1 MRILIA
7 EDELELAAAL
17 EAMLKREHYSVD
29 VVHDGDDALDYGLA
43 ENYDGLVLDIMMP
56 KMDGLEAVRRM
67 RERGTDT
74 PVLFLT
80 ARDAIEDR
88 VGGLNA
94 GADDYLVKPFAFD
107 EFCARV
113 RALLR
118 RNAEGKS
125 PILTLADLTLN
136 TLSREVTRGGRRIS
150 LTSTEYA
157 LLVYLLRNQSHVL
170 TRSQITDHVWN
181 YDFDYDSNVVDVYIR
196 YLRNKIDRDFAC
208 KLIHTVRGAG
218 YVMRVEEG

>member
-1 MRILIA
+1 MKILVIEDDQALHRILTKR
-7 EDELELAAAL
+7 LK
-17 EAMLKREHYSVD
+17 EAGYAVD
-29 VVHDGDDALDYGLA
+29 GC
-43 ENYDGLVLDIMMP
+43 YDGATGFNYADTLPYDCIVLDLMLP
-56 KMDGLEAVRRM
+56 KRDGISLL
-67 RERGTDT
+67 RELRSKGNNM
-74 PVLFLT
+74 PVLILT
-80 ARDAIEDR
+80 ARDSIEDR
-88 VGGLNA
+88 VAGLDA

-157 LLVYLLRNQSHVL
+157 LLVYLLRNQGHVL